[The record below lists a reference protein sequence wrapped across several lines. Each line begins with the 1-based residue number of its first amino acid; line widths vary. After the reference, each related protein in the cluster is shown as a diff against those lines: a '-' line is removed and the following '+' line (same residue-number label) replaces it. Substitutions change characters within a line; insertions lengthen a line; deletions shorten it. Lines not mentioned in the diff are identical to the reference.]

1 MLLLAQR
8 GRGHGY
14 VVAVVGWMARRFERL
29 HESRIAHEGVG
40 IATVSSSGC
49 GQQRLAGKGR
59 QIAAVQAKS
68 SSSAVAMR
76 SAVVRSEGRVHS

>member
-49 GQQRLAGKGR
+49 GQQRLSGKGR
-59 QIAAVQAKS
+59 QIAAVQAK